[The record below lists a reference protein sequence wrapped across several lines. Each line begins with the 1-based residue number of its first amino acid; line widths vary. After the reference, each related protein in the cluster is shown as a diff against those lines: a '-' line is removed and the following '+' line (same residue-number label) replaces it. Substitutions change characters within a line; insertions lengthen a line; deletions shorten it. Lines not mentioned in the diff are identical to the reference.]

1 MTESDIPDFDRAEAE
16 RRTGRYCR
24 ALHRRNWPDRAER
37 RAMAERFRA
46 ETTMLIMVDGFAR
59 TAARQAGAGSLAIAA
74 CLALGR
80 ETWGRWR
87 RYRGAALAREMAIV
101 QRKWL
106 ARGLKPELVFA
117 VTDSVRQNL
126 ERLAADS
133 G

>member
-1 MTESDIPDFDRAEAE
+1 MNDNDIPDFDRAEAE
-16 RRTGRYCR
+16 RRTSRYQQ
-24 ALHRRNWPDRAER
+24 ALSRHNWPDRAQR

-46 ETTMLIMVDGFAR
+46 ETAMLILVDGFAR
-59 TAARQAGAGSLAIAA
+59 TAARQAGAGSLAIPA

-87 RYRGAALAREMAIV
+87 RYSGASLARELAIV

-117 VTDSVRQNL
+117 VTDTVRQNL
-126 ERLAADS
+126 ERLAAD
-133 G
+133 GY